1 MTFTLGFP
9 GSSDGKVS
17 VCSEGDLGSIPGLG
31 RSPGEGNGKLT
42 PLTLFHGSTI
52 EDYAIVKW
60 FLPTVFNN
68 SKMKKQSKNWIT
80 CTHRYIKS
88 STLYM
93 YETIK
98 EILSNNYY
106 G

>member
-1 MTFTLGFP
+1 MTFTLCFP
-9 GSSDGKVS
+9 GSSGAKAS
-17 VCSEGDLGSIPGLG
+17 ACSEGDLGSIPGSG
-31 RSPGEGNGKLT
+31 RSPGEGNDKIT
-42 PLTLFHGSTI
+42 PLTIFHGSTI
-52 EDYAIVKW
+52 EDYAILKW
-60 FLPTVFNN
+60 FFPTVFNN

-80 CTHRYIKS
+80 HAHRYIKS

-98 EILSNNYY
+98 EILSNYY